1 MAVAPVPGTD
11 RVFVLTLAFAPIPPA
26 SIPIGLALSLFSFG
40 FILQLP
46 TVDDTVP
53 QAGEPARRAA
63 KLKLAHAG

>member
-1 MAVAPVPGTD
+1 MAAAPVPGTD

-26 SIPIGLALSLFSFG
+26 SVPVALALSLFSFG

-53 QAGEPARRAA
+53 AGEPARRAA